1 MFGAVTGRP
10 ASRPDEGAEEA
21 IWGGLEEL
29 RESLRGYLGRQCV
42 DEHEL
47 DDAVQETLLR
57 AARYRALHEVQC
69 LRGWVLRI
77 GRNVIADGRRRRF
90 RAGQPARGA
99 DEQAELDSLAC
110 AEPEVGGL
118 RCEGSWFD
126 REEVQELVQRGLRR
140 LAREDD
146 VLLRGFYARAQPLA
160 GLARQAGVPQH
171 LARVRL
177 YRARIK
183 LRAVVAREVS
193 RRRLLGLAS

>member
-1 MFGAVTGRP
+1 MFGAVKERL
-10 ASRPDEGAEEA
+10 ASRPGAGAEDA
-21 IWGGLEEL
+21 IWNGLEEL

-57 AARYRALHEVQC
+57 AARYRALHDVQC

-90 RAGQPARGA
+90 RAGQPPRGS
-99 DEQAELDSLAC
+99 EEEAELDGLEC
-110 AEPEVGGL
+110 AEPEAGGL
-118 RCEGSWFD
+118 RCAGSWFD
-126 REEVQELVQRGLRR
+126 REEVQDLVQCGLRR

-146 VLLRGFYARAQPLA
+146 VLLRSFYTRAQALEGA
-160 GLARQAGVPQH
+160 ARQAGVPLH

-183 LRAVVAREVS
+183 LRAVVVREVS
-193 RRRLLGLAS
+193 RRRQLGLAS